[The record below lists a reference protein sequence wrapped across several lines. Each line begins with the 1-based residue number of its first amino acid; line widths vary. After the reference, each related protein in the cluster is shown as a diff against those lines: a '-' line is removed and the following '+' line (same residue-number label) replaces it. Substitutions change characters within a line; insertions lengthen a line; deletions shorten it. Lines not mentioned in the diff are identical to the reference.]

1 MFYIGVLVI
10 VQSTAFVLTL
20 CFEMPWGGIEKIVMS
35 KILGGS
41 AKKKDASKQVM
52 KNETHQSLNA
62 SASVFTKAEPQSSHV
77 LDATEQPIAANM
89 AVKKIEVK
97 A

>member
-1 MFYIGVLVI
+1 MI

-41 AKKKDASKQVM
+41 AKNNEACKQVV
-52 KNETHQSLNA
+52 KNETHESLNA
-62 SASVFTKAEPQSSHV
+62 RDSLFTKAEPQSSH
-77 LDATEQPIAANM
+77 LPDATEPRTSNM
-89 AVKKIEVK
+89 TDKEIEVK
-97 A
+97 T

>member
-41 AKKKDASKQVM
+41 SKKKEESKQVV
-52 KNETHQSLNA
+52 KNETHQSLTA
-62 SASVFTKAEPQSSHV
+62 RDSRFTKAEPQSSHV
-77 LDATEQPIAANM
+77 LDATKPRAPDM
-89 AVKKIEVK
+89 ADKEIKVT

>member
-52 KNETHQSLNA
+52 KNETNESLNA
-62 SASVFTKAEPQSSHV
+62 SDSVFTKAETQSSHV
-77 LDATEQPIAANM
+77 LDAIEQPRASNM
-89 AVKKIEVK
+89 AVKEKD
-97 A
+97 

>member
-41 AKKKDASKQVM
+41 AKKKEASKQVM
-52 KNETHQSLNA
+52 EIETHQSLNT
-62 SASVFTKAEPQSSHV
+62 SDSVYTKAEPQSSHV
-77 LDATEQPIAANM
+77 LDATEQPRSSNM
-89 AVKKIEVK
+89 AVKEIEVK